1 MALLTT
7 QRRGEVAF
15 DTLQPASQ
23 DVESR
28 AAAVETRR
36 VPSTT
41 LVPSDGRSE
50 AARVE
55 RNSPRRRLINI
66 ARRLAGMTTKPVPKP
81 VVRVVTTTA
90 RTSFAAAA
98 PVVEKAVSQ
107 AVAAAGP
114 VVEKAVGQ
122 AVEAML
128 PMAERLAAPVMD
140 RIPDA
145 LSGPLTKQVARLA
158 GPATGRAVRR
168 GFAVR
173 MDGHDVATTPD
184 DLSLAFPKASDR
196 LMICIPAAGEDEKVW
211 AKGAERMGGSY
222 ADRVATVNNWTPV
235 MLRNDSGEVMDA
247 GVALGA
253 LIQQVI
259 DNWPVPVSR
268 VVLLAH
274 GDGGLAVRTGS
285 AIRPMGDRPWTSLV
299 TEVIALGTP
308 HLAVTDLATFV
319 GARLEANLSG
329 IVHLDERVTD
339 LPLLDRAA
347 YLLIGDDVTT
357 QDNPFGKALGGA
369 MKVGRRGT
377 TRRVVEIFPGAER
390 FVLSTTQEP
399 LVNHRSIHDALLRWL
414 R

>member
-1 MALLTT
+1 
-7 QRRGEVAF
+7 
-15 DTLQPASQ
+15 
-23 DVESR
+23 
-28 AAAVETRR
+28 
-36 VPSTT
+36 
-41 LVPSDGRSE
+41 
-50 AARVE
+50 
-55 RNSPRRRLINI
+55 
-66 ARRLAGMTTKPVPKP
+66 MTAKPVPKP
-81 VVRVVTTTA
+81 VVKVVTTTA
-90 RTSFAAAA
+90 RSSLAAAV
-98 PVVEKAVSQ
+98 PVVERAV
-107 AVAAAGP
+107 
-114 VVEKAVGQ
+114 EQ

-128 PMAERLAAPVMD
+128 PVAERLAAPVMD

-173 MDGHDVATTPD
+173 WNSHDVPITPE
-184 DLSLAFPKASDR
+184 DLLRAFPKATGR
-196 LMICIPAAGEDEKVW
+196 LLICIPASGEDERVW
-211 AKGAERMGGSY
+211 NKGAERMGGSY
-222 ADRVATVNNWTPV
+222 ADRVATVNGWTPI

-253 LIQQVI
+253 LIQQII

-285 AIRPMGDRPWTSLV
+285 AIRPMGERPWTSLV

-377 TRRVVEIFPGAER
+377 KRRVVEIFPGAER

-399 LVNHRSIHDALLRWL
+399 LVNHRSVHDALLRWL

>member
-1 MALLTT
+1 
-7 QRRGEVAF
+7 
-15 DTLQPASQ
+15 
-23 DVESR
+23 
-28 AAAVETRR
+28 
-36 VPSTT
+36 
-41 LVPSDGRSE
+41 
-50 AARVE
+50 
-55 RNSPRRRLINI
+55 
-66 ARRLAGMTTKPVPKP
+66 MTTKPVPKP
-81 VVRVVTTTA
+81 VVKIVSTTA
-90 RTSFAAAA
+90 RSSIAAAG
-98 PVVEKAVSQ
+98 PIVEKAVSQ
-107 AVAAAGP
+107 AVSAATP
-114 VVEKAVGQ
+114 MVEQ

-173 MDGHDVATTPD
+173 VGGRDVAITPE
-184 DLSLAFPKASDR
+184 DLAHAFDNASDR
-196 LMICIPAAGEDEKVW
+196 LLICIPAAGEDEKVW
-211 AKGAERMGGSY
+211 DKGAERMGGSY

-253 LIQQVI
+253 LIQQII

-274 GDGGLAVRTGS
+274 GDGALAVRTGS

-339 LPLLDRAA
+339 LPMLDRAA

-369 MKVGRRGT
+369 MKVGRRGAK
-377 TRRVVEIFPGAER
+377 RRVVEIFPGAER
-390 FVLSTTQEP
+390 FVLSTAQEP
-399 LVNHRSIHDALLRWL
+399 LVNHRSVHDALLRWL

>member
-1 MALLTT
+1 M
-7 QRRGEVAF
+7 
-15 DTLQPASQ
+15 
-23 DVESR
+23 
-28 AAAVETRR
+28 ETMR

-50 AARVE
+50 AARIE

-81 VVRVVTTTA
+81 VVKIVSTTA
-90 RTSFAAAA
+90 RASLAAAG
-98 PVVEKAVSQ
+98 PMMEKAVSQ
-107 AVAAAGP
+107 AVSVAAP
-114 VVEKAVGQ
+114 VVEQ

-173 MDGHDVATTPD
+173 MDGRDVAITPE
-184 DLSLAFPKASDR
+184 DLVHTFGTASDR
-196 LMICIPAAGEDEKVW
+196 LLICIPAAGEDEKVW
-211 AKGAERMGGSY
+211 SKGAERMGGSY

-253 LIQQVI
+253 LIQQII

-268 VVLLAH
+268 IVLLAH
-274 GDGGLAVRTGS
+274 GDGALAVRTGS
-285 AIRPMGDRPWTSLV
+285 AIRPMGERPWTSLV

-339 LPLLDRAA
+339 LPMLDRAA

-357 QDNPFGKALGGA
+357 QDNPLGKALGGA
-369 MKVGRRGT
+369 MKVGRRGSK
-377 TRRVVEIFPGAER
+377 RRVVEIFPGAER

-399 LVNHRSIHDALLRWL
+399 LVNHRSVHDALLRWL

>member
-1 MALLTT
+1 M
-7 QRRGEVAF
+7 
-15 DTLQPASQ
+15 
-23 DVESR
+23 
-28 AAAVETRR
+28 ETMR
-36 VPSTT
+36 VPSTA

-50 AARVE
+50 AVRVE
-55 RNSPRRRLINI
+55 RKRPRNRLINI
-66 ARRLAGMTTKPVPKP
+66 ARRIAGLSTKPVPKP
-81 VVRVVTTTA
+81 VVKVVTTTA
-90 RTSFAAAA
+90 RSTIAAAA
-98 PVVEKAVSQ
+98 PAVERAVEHAVAAAMPVVEKA
-107 AVAAAGP
+107 AA
-114 VVEKAVGQ
+114 Q

-128 PMAERLAAPVMD
+128 PVAERLAAPVMD

-173 MDGHDVATTPD
+173 VNGHDVAMTPED
-184 DLSLAFPKASDR
+184 ISAAFPQATDR
-196 LMICIPAAGEDEKVW
+196 LLICIPASGEDEKIW
-211 AKGAERMGGSY
+211 NKGAERMGGSY
-222 ADRVATVNNWTPV
+222 ADRVAAVNNWTPV
-235 MLRNDSGEVMDA
+235 MLRNHSGEVMDA

-253 LIQQVI
+253 LIQQIV
-259 DNWPVPVSR
+259 DHWPVPVAR
-268 VVLLAH
+268 VVLLAN

-285 AIRPMGDRPWTSLV
+285 AIRPMGERPWTSLV

-339 LPLLDRAA
+339 LPMLDRAA

-369 MKVGRRGT
+369 MKVGRRT
-377 TRRVVEIFPGAER
+377 TKRRVVEIFPGAER
-390 FVLSTTQEP
+390 FVLSTAQEP
-399 LVNHRSIHDALLRWL
+399 LVNHRSVHDALLRWL

>member
-1 MALLTT
+1 M
-7 QRRGEVAF
+7 
-15 DTLQPASQ
+15 DTM
-23 DVESR
+23 
-28 AAAVETRR
+28 R

-41 LVPSDGRSE
+41 LEPLDGRSE

-55 RNSPRRRLINI
+55 RTSPRRRLINI
-66 ARRLAGMTTKPVPKP
+66 ARRLAGMTTKPVPRP
-81 VVRVVTTTA
+81 VVKVVTTTA
-90 RTSFAAAA
+90 RNSIAAAAPMVEKAVGQAVAAAA
-98 PVVEKAVSQ
+98 PVVEKAV
-107 AVAAAGP
+107 
-114 VVEKAVGQ
+114 EQ
-122 AVEAML
+122 AVEAMI
-128 PMAERLAAPVMD
+128 PVAERLAAPVMD

-173 MDGHDVATTPD
+173 LDGHDVPITPE
-184 DLSLAFPKASDR
+184 DLALAFPKATER
-196 LMICIPAAGEDEKVW
+196 LLICIPGAGEDEKIW

-222 ADRVATVNNWTPV
+222 ADRVAAVNNWTPV

-253 LIQQVI
+253 LIQQVV
-259 DNWPVPVSR
+259 DHWPVPVTR
-268 VVLLAH
+268 LVLLAH
-274 GDGGLAVRTGS
+274 GDAGLAVRTGS
-285 AIRPMGDRPWTSLV
+285 AIRPMGERPWTSLV

-339 LPLLDRAA
+339 LPMLDRAA

-377 TRRVVEIFPGAER
+377 KRRVVEIFPGAER
-390 FVLSTTQEP
+390 FVLSTAQEP
-399 LVNHRSIHDALLRWL
+399 LVNHRSVHDALLRWL